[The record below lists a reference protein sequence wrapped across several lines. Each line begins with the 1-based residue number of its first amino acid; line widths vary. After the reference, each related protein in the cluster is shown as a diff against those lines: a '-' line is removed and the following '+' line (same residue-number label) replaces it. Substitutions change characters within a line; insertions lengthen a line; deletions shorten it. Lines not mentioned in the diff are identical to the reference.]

1 LFIFIISVAASR
13 PSSVLSGAQKVNH
26 SPAFTDVGQTMLAGR
41 HIAVSQE
48 NAQNLAPNII
58 CPPSLDEKFLASLYK
73 GLTEAVF
80 VIEFNS
86 RCVVHWNEGAEA
98 LFKHPADEMLQ
109 QTAERL
115 FTDPLSFDRLD
126 GVAFPEIG
134 QNGFWRG
141 EVEWRRRDGS
151 RFIGETTGTL
161 LKTDGGSYVTVVVRD
176 ITDRK
181 EIENLVHQLNQRLAQ
196 RAPQRGS
203 ELMFTAR
210 ELEKT
215 ASEGRQTEQLLEILL
230 RNLTNYAI
238 LVLSPEG
245 YILHWNTGTERVL
258 GYTSDEVEQMHLSN
272 FYRADPNEREKWQG
286 LLESAKVQNGFRDN
300 DWLLRKDGSRF
311 YARVEVFVLRDEATT
326 LNGYLI
332 LLRDD
337 TEQRKIRERL
347 KDKEH
352 MAAVGTATAMLAHEI
367 KNPLNGM
374 STTVQLLERSLSH
387 DAQPTK
393 ETMIATIRDL
403 KSEIAR
409 LQSLLGDFQAIS
421 HPQRLT
427 FQSVDLPRLM
437 HELTSLVM
445 PECLKQ
451 KIKIV
456 EQYASDLPVINGDAD
471 RLKQA
476 FLNLIKNASE
486 AMPRGGTLTTKAYAT
501 DDEVCVEI
509 TDTGE
514 GIPPD
519 INVFE
524 LFSSTKAEGTG
535 LGLVIVRQ
543 IIMAHNGSI
552 EYSSE
557 PGSQTTFRVTLPTQN
572 HSSS

>member
-1 LFIFIISVAASR
+1 
-13 PSSVLSGAQKVNH
+13 
-26 SPAFTDVGQTMLAGR
+26 MLAGR

-86 RCVVHWNEGAEA
+86 RCVVYWNEGAEA
-98 LFKHPADEMLQ
+98 LFKYPADEMLQ
-109 QTAERL
+109 QTAERI
-115 FTDPLSFDRLD
+115 FTDRLSFDRLD
-126 GVAFPEIG
+126 GVAFPEIA
-134 QNGFWRG
+134 QNGLWRG

-151 RFIGETTGTL
+151 RFIGEATATL
-161 LKTDGGSYVTVVVRD
+161 LKTDDGSYVTVVVRD

-181 EIENLVHQLNQRLAQ
+181 EIENLVHRLNQQLAQ
-196 RAPQRGS
+196 RAPQRSS
-203 ELMFTAR
+203 ELMFTAG

-215 ASEGRQTEQLLEILL
+215 AREGGQTEQLLEILL

-245 YILHWNTGTERVL
+245 YVLHWNTGTERVL

-272 FYRADPNEREKWQG
+272 FYRAEPNEQGKWQG
-286 LLESAKVQNGFRDN
+286 LLERAKVQNGFRDN
-300 DWLLRKDGSRF
+300 DWLLRRDGSRF
-311 YARVEVFVLRDEATT
+311 YARVEVFVLRDEAGT

-337 TEQRKIRERL
+337 TEQKKIRERL

-352 MAAVGTATAMLAHEI
+352 MAAIGTATAMLAHEI

-374 STTVQLLERSLSH
+374 STTVQLLERSLSN

-393 ETMIATIRDL
+393 ETMIATMRDL
-403 KSEIAR
+403 KGEIAR

-427 FQSVDLPRLM
+427 FQPVDLPRLM

-456 EQYASDLPVINGDAD
+456 EQCASDLPVINGDAD

-476 FLNLIKNASE
+476 FLNLIKNACE
-486 AMPRGGTLTTKAYAT
+486 AMPRGGTLTTKAYVT
-501 DDEVCVEI
+501 DEEVCVEI
-509 TDTGE
+509 IDTGE

-543 IIMAHNGSI
+543 IVMAHNGSI

-557 PGSQTTFRVTLPTQN
+557 PGSQTTFSVTLPTQN
-572 HSSS
+572 RSPG

>member
-1 LFIFIISVAASR
+1 MFIFIISVAASR

-476 FLNLIKNASE
+476 FLNLIKNACE

-572 HSSS
+572 RSPG